1 MKNKTYNS
9 RAQFA
14 TKFGVIATTVGSAV
28 GLGNIWRFPYEAGTH
43 GGGAF
48 MLCYIAF
55 VILLGIPVILSEFVL
70 GRETHANYFGC
81 FRKLRASRGWYAL
94 SYMGIIASLMIA
106 SFYAVV
112 AGWTLKYS
120 QWAISGQLT
129 SVPEGT
135 NYSEH
140 FASFS
145 QGIRQPVL
153 YTAMFILI
161 NHLVV
166 SRGVQK
172 GIERVSNILM
182 PLLFVILITLCINS
196 MFLPQA
202 AEGLRFLFRPDFTQ
216 LTPKVVIGALGQAFF
231 SLSIGLGCMLTYA
244 SYFNAE
250 TRLVRTACITAS
262 LDTLVAIL
270 AGVIIFPA
278 VFSYGYSPV
287 AGPALVFEVLPA
299 VFAQLPG
306 GTVWASL
313 FFVMLFVAS
322 LTSTISMSE
331 INVTFFTEEWR
342 MSRRAA
348 TLLSTGITLVFGVL
362 CAMSFSGVS
371 NIGEF
376 SFFNFFND
384 FSSNVLLPLGGI
396 GISVYVGWVLD
407 KRILRDQLTDRATV
421 KAPVRII
428 RTAIRYIAPAGIAV
442 VFASALG
449 MI

>member
-1 MKNKTYNS
+1 MSTTKKQ

-70 GRETHANYFGC
+70 GRRTHANFFGC

-112 AGWTLKYS
+112 AGWTIKYT
-120 QWAISGQLT
+120 QLAVTGQLT
-129 SVPEGT
+129 AGGDGI
-135 NYSEH
+135 NYSES
-140 FASFS
+140 FAQFT
-145 QGIRQPVL
+145 QGTWQPVI
-153 YTAMFILI
+153 YTLLFILI

-172 GIERVSNILM
+172 GIERVSNVLM

-196 MFLPQA
+196 LFLPKA
-202 AEGLRFLFRPDFTQ
+202 GEGLRFLFQPDFSK
-216 LTPKVVIGALGQAFF
+216 LTSKVVIGALGQAFF

-244 SYFNAE
+244 SYFNGE
-250 TRLVRTACITAS
+250 TRLVRTAGITAG

-278 VFSYGYSPV
+278 VFTFGYSPV
-287 AGPALVFEVLPA
+287 AGPTLVFEVLPA

-306 GTVWASL
+306 GAAWSSL
-313 FFVMLFVAS
+313 FFFMLFVAS
-322 LTSTISMSE
+322 LTSIISMSE
-331 INVTFFTEEWR
+331 INVTFFAEELHI
-342 MSRRAA
+342 SRRKS
-348 TLLSTGITLVFGVL
+348 TWLSSGIILIFGTL
-362 CAMSFSGVS
+362 CALSFSGLS

-396 GISVYVGWVLD
+396 GVSVFAGWVLD
-407 KRILRDQLTDRATV
+407 KNILRNQLTNNGTA

-442 VFASALG
+442 VFASSLG
-449 MI
+449 LI